1 MYISTMNNTTELS
14 QKVDFLEKPTQKK
27 LRNEF
32 LAECHDKNDN
42 YKKAVKARTCGTY
55 LEMRL
60 YPNDKAELH
69 NANFCKARLCP
80 YCNWRL
86 SLKRFANLSAVTDLS
101 KSDKYQLLFLT
112 LTAKN
117 VSGDN
122 LKSEIKKYFNAWRN
136 LTQYSPEFKKSV
148 HGWFRALEVTYNKD
162 DDNYHP
168 HLHIVLAV
176 KSTYFKPNYYINQKK
191 WAEIWAHYL
200 DVDYSPMVHI
210 CKTFTKKNN
219 SSPEKEASK
228 YTVKD
233 TDYLIDNDLKLSAKV
248 VQILDDSLRR
258 VRLIAYGGILKKYY
272 AEMKLNEE
280 NLTDDLST
288 ITEDL
293 AYIIEKYR
301 WNFGSKIYQ
310 KIEEN

>member
-1 MYISTMNNTTELS
+1 MNNTIISKNQE
-14 QKVDFLEKPTQKK
+14 DFLEKPRQKK

-32 LAECHDKNDN
+32 LAECHKMNDN
-42 YKKAVKARTCGTY
+42 DKKAFRSRSCGSY
-55 LEMRL
+55 LEFAV
-60 YPNDKAELH
+60 YPTEKKLKS
-69 NANFCKARLCP
+69 ANFCKARLCP
-80 YCNWRL
+80 MCNWRL
-86 SLKRFANLSAVTDLS
+86 SQKRFGNLSAVTELT
-101 KSDKYQLLFLT
+101 KSNKYQLLFLT

-117 VSGDN
+117 VTGN
-122 LKSEIKKYFNAWRN
+122 ELNNEIKRFFNAWRN
-136 LTQYSPEFKKSV
+136 LTRYSEDFNKAV

-176 KSTYFKPNYYINQKK
+176 KSTYFNSNYYITQKK
-191 WAEIWAHYL
+191 WSEIWQHYL
-200 DVDYSPMVHI
+200 NVDYIPVVHI
-210 CKTFTKKNN
+210 QKVYTKKG
-219 SSPEKEASK
+219 SSAESEASK

-233 TDYLIDNDLKLSAKV
+233 TDYLIENDLNLSSKV

-272 AEMKLNEE
+272 AELKLNEE
-280 NLTDDLST
+280 NLSDDLEN

-301 WNFGSKIYQ
+301 WNFGTKLYQ
-310 KIEEN
+310 KIVED

>member
-1 MYISTMNNTTELS
+1 MNNTTELS
-14 QKVDFLEKPTQKK
+14 SNVNFLEKPTQKK

-32 LAECHDKNDN
+32 LSECHKMNDN
-42 YKKAVKARTCGTY
+42 DKKAFKARTCGSY
-55 LEMRL
+55 LEFAV
-60 YPNDKAELH
+60 YPNEKKLKS
-69 NANFCKARLCP
+69 ANFCKARLCP
-80 YCNWRL
+80 MCNWRL
-86 SLKRFANLSAVTDLS
+86 SQQRFGNLSAVTDLA
-101 KSDKYQLLFLT
+101 KSNKYHLLFLT
-112 LTAKN
+112 LTARNVTGTELKN
-117 VSGDN
+117 
-122 LKSEIKKYFNAWRN
+122 EIKRFFDAWRN
-136 LTQYSPEFKKSV
+136 LTRYSEDFKRSV

-162 DDNYHP
+162 DDTYRP
-168 HLHIVLAV
+168 QVHIVVSV
-176 KSTYFKPNYYINQKK
+176 KTTYCKDSNYYISQKK
-191 WAEIWAHYL
+191 WSEIWKHYL
-200 DVDYSPMVHI
+200 NLDYIPVVHI
-210 CKTFTKKNN
+210 QKVYTKKG
-219 SSPEKEASK
+219 SSAEKEASK

-233 TDYLIDNDLKLSAKV
+233 TDYLIENNLKLSAKV